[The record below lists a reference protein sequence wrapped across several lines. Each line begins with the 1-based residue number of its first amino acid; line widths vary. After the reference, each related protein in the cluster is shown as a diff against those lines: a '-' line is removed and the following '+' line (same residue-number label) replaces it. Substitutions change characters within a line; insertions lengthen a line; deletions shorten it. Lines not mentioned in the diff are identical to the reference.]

1 MSDYVPFLREMETLD
16 QVMTFDSDMEIS
28 FEILN
33 DDFLELKQTFDE
45 KFSDINLNL
54 KNLQILLK
62 NNNIADDQMEP
73 NQSMDDFEVFDEV
86 NDSETFEQFQRN
98 KDDRVMYMSTNS
110 NKMLQEKSNIIIK
123 EIGLI
128 FQKQRINIDVR
139 EIVKFVNKTF
149 KIERGVDAQTQTE
162 DYNDAGLT
170 EY

>member
-1 MSDYVPFLREMETLD
+1 
-16 QVMTFDSDMEIS
+16 
-28 FEILN
+28 
-33 DDFLELKQTFDE
+33 
-45 KFSDINLNL
+45 
-54 KNLQILLK
+54 
-62 NNNIADDQMEP
+62 MEP

-86 NDSETFEQFQRN
+86 NDSETFEQFQRH

-149 KIERGVDAQTQTE
+149 KIERGVDA
-162 DYNDAGLT
+162 
-170 EY
+170 

>member
-1 MSDYVPFLREMETLD
+1 
-16 QVMTFDSDMEIS
+16 
-28 FEILN
+28 
-33 DDFLELKQTFDE
+33 
-45 KFSDINLNL
+45 
-54 KNLQILLK
+54 
-62 NNNIADDQMEP
+62 MEP

-149 KIERGVDAQTQTE
+149 KIERGVDA
-162 DYNDAGLT
+162 
-170 EY
+170 